1 LKILFL
7 MTARGGSKGVPGKN
21 IRKVGGLSLVGY
33 KAIGALKSKYCEGV
47 MISTDSSEIQAE
59 ARVHGV
65 EVPFTRP
72 GELATDEA
80 SSADVVSHAMNWIE
94 TQTGDRYDAIMLL
107 EPSTPFTRPSD
118 YDKAVEIMQEND
130 ASLVVGMR
138 ETRVH
143 TTEVGPIDQH
153 GRITQIIDQVNSA
166 GDTRRQ
172 ALSKEYT
179 MNGGLYL
186 FKWDV
191 FKEHGRI
198 YVDREKSFGH
208 LMDSIHSVEIDEMID
223 VVWAEFLMEKGY
235 LDIYEWK

>member
-7 MTARGGSKGVPGKN
+7 ITARSGSKGVPGKN
-21 IRKVGGLSLVGY
+21 LRKVGGLSLVGY
-33 KAIGALKSKYCEGV
+33 KAIGALKSKYCDGV
-47 MISTDSSEIQAE
+47 MISTDSLEIQEE
-59 ARVHGV
+59 ARHHGV

-72 GELATDEA
+72 SELATDEA
-80 SSADVVSHAMNWIE
+80 SSSGVVSHAMNWIE

-107 EPSTPFTRPSD
+107 EPSTPFTQPSD
-118 YDKAVEIMQEND
+118 YDRAVEIMQEND

-138 ETRVH
+138 ETRVP
-143 TTEVGPIDQH
+143 TTEVGPMDQQ
-153 GRITQIIDQVNSA
+153 GRITQIVDQVNSA

-191 FKEHGRI
+191 FKEHGKI
-198 YVDREKSFGH
+198 YADREKSFGH
-208 LMDSIHSVEIDEMID
+208 LMDPIHSVEIDEMID
-223 VVWAEFLMEKGY
+223 LDWAEFLVEKAR
-235 LDIYEWK
+235 LDISGWQ